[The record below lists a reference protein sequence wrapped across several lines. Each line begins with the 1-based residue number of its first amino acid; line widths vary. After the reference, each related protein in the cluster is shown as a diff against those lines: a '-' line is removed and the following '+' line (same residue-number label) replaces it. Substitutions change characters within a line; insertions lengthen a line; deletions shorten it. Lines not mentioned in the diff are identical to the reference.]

1 MEYENIDRLQQLR
14 QQARN
19 IEPTAEQKADTQAS
33 DVMVEFAEHQIYANL
48 KATNKPVSQM
58 SDQEKLIYA
67 KFEQEFIEY
76 YEMTESKTRF
86 EYEKFGRYSG
96 SDVDFSPLASIVLDE
111 FFTDGKN

>member
-58 SDQEKLIYA
+58 SDHEKIIFA
-67 KFEQEFIEY
+67 KFEQRMIEN
-76 YEMTESKTRF
+76 YEMFCASKF
-86 EYEKFGRYSG
+86 EERDATYSDKD
-96 SDVDFSPLASIVLDE
+96 SVFFSPIASIVLDE
-111 FFTDGKN
+111 FFTDGEH

>member
-58 SDQEKLIYA
+58 SDQEKLIYPTILQLLHYCQYNCTA
-67 KFEQEFIEY
+67 SQSGRK
-76 YEMTESKTRF
+76 ESVF
-86 EYEKFGRYSG
+86 YQ
-96 SDVDFSPLASIVLDE
+96 
-111 FFTDGKN
+111 